1 MEPRHGAKGDT
12 VVDFLMQA
20 IQAGRFVPGQRL
32 VEADLTAELGVS
44 RSLLREAFR
53 RLSAEGVI
61 EIVPNRGALVRRL
74 TMTEAMELFEI
85 RLELEALAA
94 RLAAEKI
101 ADPGTRERFERR
113 ITPIWE
119 EVPRFSTSDY
129 LAENRRFH
137 AAVFEAAGNGQ
148 LVKLNSQLQLSLIMA
163 QIASELTGDVMM
175 ESLHEHRVVASAILA
190 GDAAAADAAI
200 RGHLSRARDFVRAI
214 RPEVFRAGRP
224 GEAVPFSK
232 AEFAGTIEKSP

>member
-12 VVDFLMQA
+12 VVDYLMRA

-53 RLSAEGVI
+53 RLSAEGLI

-85 RLELEALAA
+85 RMELEALAA
-94 RLAAEKI
+94 RLAAERI
-101 ADPGTRERFERR
+101 ADPCTRERFERR
-113 ITPIWE
+113 IAPIWE
-119 EVPRFSTSDY
+119 EAPRFSTSDY
-129 LAENRRFH
+129 LAENQRFH

-148 LVKLNSQLQLSLIMA
+148 LVKLNRQLQLSLIMA

-175 ESLHEHRVVASAILA
+175 ESLHEHRVIASAILS
-190 GDAAAADAAI
+190 GNAAAADAAV
-200 RGHLSRARDFVRAI
+200 RGHLSRARDFVRTM
-214 RPEVFRAGRP
+214 RPDVFRAGRP
-224 GEAVPFSK
+224 GEAGLTSISEIV
-232 AEFAGTIEKSP
+232 GGV

>member
-1 MEPRHGAKGDT
+1 MESRHGAKGDT
-12 VVDFLMQA
+12 VVDYLMRA

-53 RLSAEGVI
+53 RLSAEGLI

-85 RLELEALAA
+85 RMELEALAA
-94 RLAAEKI
+94 RLAAERI
-101 ADPGTRERFERR
+101 ADPCTRERFERR
-113 ITPIWE
+113 IAPIWE
-119 EVPRFSTSDY
+119 EAPRFSTSDY

-148 LVKLNSQLQLSLIMA
+148 LVKLNRQLQLSLIMA
-163 QIASELTGDVMM
+163 QIASELTGEVMM
-175 ESLHEHRVVASAILA
+175 ESLREHRAIASAILS
-190 GDAAAADAAI
+190 GDAAAADAAG
-200 RGHLSRARDFVRAI
+200 RAHLARARDFVRTM
-214 RPEVFRAGRP
+214 RPDVFRAGRP
-224 GEAVPFSK
+224 GEAGLTPISEIV
-232 AEFAGTIEKSP
+232 GGV